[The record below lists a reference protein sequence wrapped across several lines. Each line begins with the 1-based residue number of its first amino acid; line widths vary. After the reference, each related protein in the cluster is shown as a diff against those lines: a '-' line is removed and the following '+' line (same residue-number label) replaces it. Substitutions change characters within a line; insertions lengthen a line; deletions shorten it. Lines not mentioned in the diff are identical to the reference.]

1 MIISARSYPNPHALL
16 SKDNVKLPKLEFYAL
31 GREAFLSALISMG
44 LQKGDAVL
52 IPAFMCN
59 STIKS
64 LEAYGFDIVFID
76 VDQHLRLPIDQVAS
90 LISVDQVKALLIVHY
105 FGFTQVIDE
114 IVALCHQYDVKVI
127 EDASHS
133 FLSQF
138 SVQASERRADAEIF
152 SMRKSLP
159 VQDGGA
165 LRLNRKNTIGCIDKP
180 CISLISD
187 VKNIVIRSTERVLT
201 ILGVNIYADAI
212 TKLKNN
218 LRRFSTSGEANLE
231 CSPCLPSW
239 SLKKYLGNELYLQK
253 TQQIVAQNF
262 TRLTDACTAMGFRLA
277 FDDINHN
284 VPQACVVYDEKGGLV
299 EYLRA
304 RGIGAWCWPAEEMPE
319 VVTSQVDKYPNANY
333 FNKTL
338 VLLPIH
344 QSLSNQ
350 QVKHMIQVLSQ
361 WRQR

>member
-90 LISVDQVKALLIVHY
+90 LISVHQVKALLIVHY

-159 VQDGGA
+159 VHDGGA
-165 LRLNRKNTIGCIDKP
+165 LRLNSKNTTRCIDKQ
-180 CISLISD
+180 CLSWVSD
-187 VKNIVIRSTERVLT
+187 IKNILIRLAERVL
-201 ILGVNIYADAI
+201 IKLDLNIYADAI

-218 LRRFSTSGEANLE
+218 TRRFSNSGKMNTEV
-231 CSPCLPSW
+231 SPCLPSW
-239 SLKKYLGNELYLQK
+239 SLKKYLSNESYLKETRQHI
-253 TQQIVAQNF
+253 TRNF
-262 TRLTDACTAMGFRLA
+262 TQLADALTAMGFKLQLMILNTMFHKLA
-277 FDDINHN
+277 LFMIT
-284 VPQACVVYDEKGGLV
+284 
-299 EYLRA
+299 RA
-304 RGIGAWCWPAEEMPE
+304 
-319 VVTSQVDKYPNANY
+319 D
-333 FNKTL
+333 
-338 VLLPIH
+338 
-344 QSLSNQ
+344 
-350 QVKHMIQVLSQ
+350 
-361 WRQR
+361 